1 MELKPIL
8 IGAGLAIV
16 LGVGGT
22 VGYVKYKEFKEA
34 ETEVEPDYSLKPY
47 TGELQNETFYI
58 KSGNDFYASY
68 IGNTNI
74 TNEEAIVSSVNT
86 ERYITYADDESKI
99 PVLYKDD
106 ELIYKGNTGKFH

>member
-22 VGYVKYKEFKEA
+22 VGYVKHKEFKEA

-58 KSGNDFYASY
+58 KSGN
-68 IGNTNI
+68 
-74 TNEEAIVSSVNT
+74 
-86 ERYITYADDESKI
+86 ERLNFLPFPDSLY
-99 PVLYKDD
+99 VLNSGGG
-106 ELIYKGNTGKFH
+106 I